1 MVGISGGKDSYA
13 LLDLLV
19 HRNKNLP
26 KKFRFEACHIRA
38 SDKSYKADE

>member
-26 KKFRFEACHIRA
+26 KKFRVEACHIRA
-38 SDKSYKADE
+38 SDKPYKADE